1 MANKIPT
8 LIIGIGGIGCNIVA
22 ETFKSLDAED
32 KKTIATVCMDTD
44 ANDLKRYQELG
55 IDAVIQ
61 TSTNDVVG
69 DILAKPENKGMT
81 EWFQTNPLLNEKSML
96 EGAQGWQCS
105 PV

>member
-69 DILAKPENKGMT
+69 DI
-81 EWFQTNPLLNEKSML
+81 
-96 EGAQGWQCS
+96 
-105 PV
+105 